1 MESNSSGKQIQR
13 LIRASKLD
21 HSVGRGKPCFASQFA
36 KRPSEAYER
45 ISYLDTIIEQL
56 SNRRLL

>member
-1 MESNSSGKQIQR
+1 MESDGSGKQIQR

-21 HSVGRGKPCFASQFA
+21 HSVRRRKPCFASQFA
-36 KRPSEAYER
+36 KRLAEAYER

-56 SNRRLL
+56 GN